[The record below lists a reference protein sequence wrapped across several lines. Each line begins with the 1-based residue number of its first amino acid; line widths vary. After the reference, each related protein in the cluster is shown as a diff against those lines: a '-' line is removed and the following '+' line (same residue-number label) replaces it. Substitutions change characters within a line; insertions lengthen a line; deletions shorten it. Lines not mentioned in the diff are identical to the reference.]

1 MACSH
6 SKGAFTLGV
15 RDFVGFLPDTMT
27 RNFII
32 IIIIIIRY
40 CHVAE
45 VAIIHKMI

>member
-6 SKGAFTLGV
+6 SKGAFILGV

-32 IIIIIIRY
+32 IIIRY